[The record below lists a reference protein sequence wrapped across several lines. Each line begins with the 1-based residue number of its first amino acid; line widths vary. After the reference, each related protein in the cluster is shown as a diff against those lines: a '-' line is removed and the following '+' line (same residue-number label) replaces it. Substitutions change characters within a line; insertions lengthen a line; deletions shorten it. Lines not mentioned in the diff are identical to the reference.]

1 MINRIFHKSALHMSR
16 ALISQSAAVA
26 AVLLLAS
33 ACATTPEAHVRGG
46 GAPSIA
52 QAMAQRYD
60 GPKAR
65 IAVVKFMDKTGKTGA
80 SLGEG
85 MADML
90 TTALFNTNRYILLD
104 RQDLNAVI
112 NEQDFA
118 ASGRVSEA
126 TAARMGNIEGA
137 ELLVFGAITG
147 FEEDSFGAGGILIGA
162 ITLGASIAVSS
173 ANNNDTPIGAVTYTE
188 SYIALD
194 MKVVDAKTGRV
205 VAANTVEGR
214 TQNWGGGVIGGVGG
228 GWSRA
233 PVALGGWTGTGVEN
247 AVRDCIDSA
256 VKDLVKNTPMDYY
269 RHSESVDLTP
279 VGLVVQPMPVNLPN
293 ADARGVNGPSA
304 SVVDGEENYA
314 ALLASLNTPQSQ
326 APVFDW
332 RATRLIAVFA
342 GEKPVKGHRI
352 GVERVVHRAGELEVT
367 IRQTAPL
374 PPPATDQAQAN
385 ADAAGAAAIPAGP
398 DWPFE
403 IVKIDNPGKPVKFI
417 WAQ

>member
-1 MINRIFHKSALHMSR
+1 M
-16 ALISQSAAVA
+16 
-26 AVLLLAS
+26 
-33 ACATTPEAHVRGG
+33 
-46 GAPSIA
+46 A
-52 QAMAQRYD
+52 QAQAQRYD

-65 IAVVKFMDKTGKTGA
+65 IAVVKFIDKTGKTGGT
-80 SLGEG
+80 LGEG

-90 TTALFNTNRYILLD
+90 TTALFNTNRYMLLD

-118 ASGRVSEA
+118 ASGRVSER
-126 TAARMGNIEGA
+126 TAARMGNLEGA

-147 FEEDSFGAGGILIGA
+147 FEADSLGVGGVLIGA
-162 ITLGASIAVSS
+162 LTLGASIAVAAHNSKD
-173 ANNNDTPIGAVTYTE
+173 NLPIGAITYTE

-233 PVALGGWTGTGVEN
+233 TAALGGWSGTGVES
-247 AVRDCIDSA
+247 AVRDCLDAA
-256 VKDLVKNTPMDYY
+256 VKNLVRNTPMDYY
-269 RHSESVDLTP
+269 RHSENVDLTP
-279 VGLVVQPMPVNLPN
+279 VGLVLQPTPISMPN
-293 ADARGVNGPSA
+293 ADARTMAGPSA
-304 SVVDGEENYA
+304 HVVDGQEKYET
-314 ALLASLNTPQSQ
+314 LLVSLKIPQGT
-326 APVFDW
+326 APFFDW
-332 RATRLIAVFA
+332 KTTRLIAVFA

-352 GVERVVHRAGELEVT
+352 GVDKVVNRANELEVT
-367 IRQTAPL
+367 IRQAA
-374 PPPATDQAQAN
+374 PPPVPPQATEQTKRKK
-385 ADAAGAAAIPAGP
+385 GASDNSVVEGP

-403 IVKIDNPGKPVKFI
+403 IVKVENVGKPVRFI

>member
-1 MINRIFHKSALHMSR
+1 MSR
-16 ALISQSAAVA
+16 SLISQSATVA
-26 AVLLLAS
+26 AILFLSS

-46 GAPSIA
+46 GATSIA
-52 QAMAQRYD
+52 QAQAQKYD

-65 IAVVKFMDKTGKTGA
+65 VAVVKFIDKTGKTGG

-118 ASGRVSEA
+118 AAGRVSEA
-126 TAARMGNIEGA
+126 TSARMGNLEGA

-147 FEEDSFGAGGILIGA
+147 FEEDSLGAGGILIGA
-162 ITLGASIAVSS
+162 ITLGASIAISS
-173 ANNNDTPIGAVTYTE
+173 ANNNDTPLGIMTYTE

-194 MKVVDAKTGRV
+194 LKVVDAKTGRV

-233 PVALGGWTGTGVEN
+233 PVGLGGWAGTGVEV

-269 RHSESVDLTP
+269 RHLESVDLTP
-279 VGLVVQPMPVNLPN
+279 MGLVVHPTPVNLPN
-293 ADARGVNGPSA
+293 ASARAVPGPSA
-304 SVVDGEENYA
+304 RVVDGEENYA
-314 ALLASLNTPQSQ
+314 ALLASLDTPQNQ
-326 APVFDW
+326 VPVFDW

-367 IRQTAPL
+367 IRQAAPL
-374 PPPATDQAQAN
+374 PPSATEQAQEN
-385 ADAAGAAAIPAGP
+385 TDAVGTAAIPTGP